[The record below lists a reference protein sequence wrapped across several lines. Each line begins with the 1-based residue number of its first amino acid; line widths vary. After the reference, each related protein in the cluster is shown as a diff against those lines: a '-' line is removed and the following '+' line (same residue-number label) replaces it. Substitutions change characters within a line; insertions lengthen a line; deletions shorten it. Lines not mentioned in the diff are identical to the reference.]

1 MRHQS
6 KRATAARH
14 QSVCFVPRALV
25 LSMMGALAV
34 SQAQAQ
40 ENNDRVF
47 QLGKVVVQSSLDRE
61 APLGESAVSQKEM
74 QAFDLRDVGAAVS
87 VQPGVTVSAGG
98 ARNEQMVYVRGFDS
112 RQVPLFLDGIPQY
125 VPYDGYVDFTRF
137 TTMDLSE
144 IRVAKGAASLLYG
157 PNIMGGAINLVTR
170 KPVKEFEGEF
180 RAGYATGDQRYSA
193 YI

>member
-112 RQVPLFLDGIPQY
+112 RQVPLF
-125 VPYDGYVDFTRF
+125 R
-137 TTMDLSE
+137 TTAMWTL
-144 IRVAKGAASLLYG
+144 
-157 PNIMGGAINLVTR
+157 
-170 KPVKEFEGEF
+170 PVSPPW
-180 RAGYATGDQRYSA
+180 T
-193 YI
+193 

>member
-14 QSVCFVPRALV
+14 QSVCFVPCALV

-98 ARNEQMVYVRGFDS
+98 ARNEQMGYVRGFDS

-125 VPYDGYVDFTRF
+125 VPYDGYVD
-137 TTMDLSE
+137 
-144 IRVAKGAASLLYG
+144 
-157 PNIMGGAINLVTR
+157 
-170 KPVKEFEGEF
+170 
-180 RAGYATGDQRYSA
+180 
-193 YI
+193 

>member
-34 SQAQAQ
+34 SQAQAQAQ

-137 TTMDLSE
+137 TTMDL
-144 IRVAKGAASLLYG
+144 
-157 PNIMGGAINLVTR
+157 
-170 KPVKEFEGEF
+170 
-180 RAGYATGDQRYSA
+180 
-193 YI
+193 